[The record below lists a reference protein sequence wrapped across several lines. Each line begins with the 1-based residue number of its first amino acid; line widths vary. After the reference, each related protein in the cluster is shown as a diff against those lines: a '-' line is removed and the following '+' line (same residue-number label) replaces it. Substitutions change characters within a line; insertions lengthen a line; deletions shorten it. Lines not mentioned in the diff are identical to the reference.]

1 MSALSKVLRDYVYSP
16 GRLGIS
22 FWCPGCGRRH
32 GVTYTDD
39 GAWQWDGNADSP
51 TISPSILVR
60 GTMPIKDE
68 DHAAWMRDRTPLP
81 PPIPYVCHSFVTN
94 GQIQF
99 LNDCTHHLAGQTV
112 PLPEFPEV

>member
-1 MSALSKVLRDYVYSP
+1 MNAKVLR
-16 GRLGIS
+16 RLDDAVM
-22 FWCPGCGRRH
+22 FHCPGCQEQH
-32 GVTYTDD
+32 MIYVVQTTDCGPHAVWGFNGD
-39 GAWQWDGNADSP
+39 DVAP
-51 TISPSILVR
+51 TFSPSILVR
-60 GTMPIKDE
+60 GTLPIKDE